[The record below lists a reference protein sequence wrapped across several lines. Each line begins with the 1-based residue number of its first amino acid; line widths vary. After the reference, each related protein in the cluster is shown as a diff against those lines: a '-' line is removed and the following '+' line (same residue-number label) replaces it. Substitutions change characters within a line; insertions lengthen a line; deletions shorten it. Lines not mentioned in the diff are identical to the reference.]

1 MKKLKLRNNILEAI
15 IVFVVINVVTMLIWI
30 SLRLVPVLNIVDEI
44 KENVKS
50 NVSNEIYDNEK
61 ELLKELNIYEK
72 ENDLEFSV
80 IYKGEEINK
89 YISNEKE
96 FLVLSHMVEINNEYY
111 FITGYY
117 QKIRGALSLFFE
129 LLLLELCV
137 ILVYIVIIYMLAKT
151 KIIEPIEHIIND
163 IKNYKLGFKPKKKSN
178 IDNEFGL
185 LQNDFFDLM
194 DSLEYEK
201 KEQSRI
207 IASISHDIK
216 TPLTSIIGYSSLIND
231 SDFTKEEVLE
241 YNNKIHEKS
250 LHIKNILNTFDEY
263 LVNQNNQIV
272 KKSDIL
278 ISDLI
283 DYLKNEYELELKNIN
298 IDLLI
303 RSDVSDDVISVDV
316 LKIKRIFANII
327 SNSVRYLNK
336 NGKIEVTI
344 YKRKKEYIFTIKDN
358 GPGAKKD
365 ILDKIFEPLFTTDN
379 SRKISGLGLSIV
391 KEFVEMHGGNVKAYN
406 EEGFVIEFTIPVTKK
421 NKIDFF
427 MLWKWKKW
435 YT

>member
-15 IVFVVINVVTMLIWI
+15 IVFVLINVVTMLIWI

-44 KENVKS
+44 KENVKN

-80 IYKGEEINK
+80 IYKGEEINE

-137 ILVYIVIIYMLAKT
+137 ILVYIMIIYMLAKT

-303 RSDVSDDVISVDV
+303 KSDVSDYVISVDV

-427 MLWKWKKW
+427 MLWK
-435 YT
+435 

>member
-427 MLWKWKKW
+427 MLWK
-435 YT
+435 

>member
-15 IVFVVINVVTMLIWI
+15 IVFVLINVVTMLIWI

-80 IYKGEEINK
+80 IYKGKEINE

-137 ILVYIVIIYMLAKT
+137 ILVYILIIYMLAKT

-303 RSDVSDDVISVDV
+303 KSDVSDDVISVDV

-427 MLWKWKKW
+427 MLWK
-435 YT
+435 

>member
-15 IVFVVINVVTMLIWI
+15 IVFVLINVVTMLIWI

-61 ELLKELNIYEK
+61 ELLKELNVYEK

-80 IYKGEEINK
+80 IYKGEEINE

-137 ILVYIVIIYMLAKT
+137 ILVYIMIIYMLAKT

-303 RSDVSDDVISVDV
+303 KSDVSDYVISVDV

-427 MLWKWKKW
+427 MLWK
-435 YT
+435 

>member
-15 IVFVVINVVTMLIWI
+15 IVFVLINVVTMLIWI

-44 KENVKS
+44 KENVKN

-80 IYKGEEINK
+80 IYKGEEINE

-303 RSDVSDDVISVDV
+303 KSDVSDDVISVDV

-427 MLWKWKKW
+427 MLWK
-435 YT
+435 

>member
-30 SLRLVPVLNIVDEI
+30 SLRLVPVLNVVDEI

-80 IYKGEEINK
+80 IYKGEEINE

-117 QKIRGALSLFFE
+117 QKIRGALSLFLE

-137 ILVYIVIIYMLAKT
+137 ILVYIMIIYMLAKT

-263 LVNQNNQIV
+263 LVNQNNQII

-303 RSDVSDDVISVDV
+303 KSDVSNDVISVDV

-336 NGKIEVTI
+336 NGKIEVSVN
-344 YKRKKEYIFTIKDN
+344 KRKKEYIFTIKDN

-391 KEFVEMHGGNVKAYN
+391 KEFVEMHRGNVKAYN
-406 EEGFVIEFTIPVTKK
+406 EEGFVIEFTIPITKK

-427 MLWKWKKW
+427 MLWK
-435 YT
+435 

>member
-15 IVFVVINVVTMLIWI
+15 IVFVLINVVTMLIWI

-80 IYKGEEINK
+80 IYKGEEINE

-137 ILVYIVIIYMLAKT
+137 ILVYIMIIYMLAKT

-303 RSDVSDDVISVDV
+303 KSDVSDDVISVDV

-336 NGKIEVTI
+336 NGKIEVSVN
-344 YKRKKEYIFTIKDN
+344 KRKKEYIFTIKDN

-406 EEGFVIEFTIPVTKK
+406 EEGFVIEFTIPITKK

-427 MLWKWKKW
+427 MLWK
-435 YT
+435 

>member
-15 IVFVVINVVTMLIWI
+15 IVFVLINVVTMLIWI
-30 SLRLVPVLNIVDEI
+30 SLRLVPVLNVVDEI
-44 KENVKS
+44 KENVKN

-80 IYKGEEINK
+80 IYKGKEINE

-137 ILVYIVIIYMLAKT
+137 ILVYILIIYMLAKT

-303 RSDVSDDVISVDV
+303 KSDVSDDVISVDV

-336 NGKIEVTI
+336 NGKIEVSVN
-344 YKRKKEYIFTIKDN
+344 KRKKEYIFTIKDN

-406 EEGFVIEFTIPVTKK
+406 EEGFVIEFTIPITKK

-427 MLWKWKKW
+427 MLWK
-435 YT
+435 